1 MVTEQANKIT
11 LRKRKQEG
19 DMLEKDMEIEIDTDP
34 ETGYIEYE
42 EVTAKPDMDG
52 KIKDFDFGIEDDVHV
67 EMKKFADE
75 K

>member
-1 MVTEQANKIT
+1 MQI
-11 LRKRKQEG
+11 KQ
-19 DMLEKDMEIEIDTDP
+19 DP

-42 EVTAKPDMDG
+42 EVSARPDGDG
-52 KIKDFDFGIEDDVHV
+52 KIKDFDFGIEDDVHL